1 VEPLRNRGFRVAEM
15 SDEDLDNIAQIRLLI
30 EVPTISQ
37 VASLLTPARFEELAV
52 AAGAIERAAADG
64 DVLQYLDAD
73 RRFHVELISAIGNAR
88 LTDLVER
95 LRRQA
100 RLFGLKDLAKAGRL
114 MASAR
119 EHRALLDAL
128 RVQDFQAAENLM
140 RAHIGPP
147 AACGRDGGTAAD
159 NSSHNG
165 MKEPDQRPSN
175 SRTRRLV
182 AAADAHPRCVADVGL
197 RSHACNSSSC
207 SRINVNQSR
216 FSAIMRRSAASASRR
231 RSCSVGARATTSAAC
246 RRRRRIDSD
255 ASSWRRNSK

>member
-1 VEPLRNRGFRVAEM
+1 VPGLTSNSVRADGTASQITVLRAGSLREQVTRALEAAIVDGELEPGVIYSAPGLAERFGVSATPVREAMIDLVKEGFVEPLRNRGFRVAEM

-52 AAGAIERAAADG
+52 AAEAIEQAAADG

-88 LTDLVER
+88 LTDLVDR

-128 RVQDFQAAENLM
+128 RVQDIQAAENLM
-140 RAHIGPP
+140 RAHIGHTRGLW
-147 AACGRDGGTAAD
+147 AGRRDRG
-159 NSSHNG
+159 
-165 MKEPDQRPSN
+165 
-175 SRTRRLV
+175 
-182 AAADAHPRCVADVGL
+182 
-197 RSHACNSSSC
+197 
-207 SRINVNQSR
+207 
-216 FSAIMRRSAASASRR
+216 
-231 RSCSVGARATTSAAC
+231 
-246 RRRRRIDSD
+246 
-255 ASSWRRNSK
+255 